1 MTIHQRD
8 WQAFVT
14 PAKDGAV
21 HMDLAVDGITCAA
34 CMGEIERGLKRLPG
48 IRSARVNLTSQR
60 LAVDW
65 VEDQTGAEEI
75 VRELSKLGYT
85 AHPFDPAS
93 QKERQDQTGK
103 QLLRCLA
110 VAGFA
115 GMNIML
121 LSVSVWSGNATDITP
136 ETRDFFHWLS
146 ALIALPTVAYAGRP
160 FVRSAFGALAAG
172 RLNMDVPIVIG
183 VFLAVAL
190 SVVQTLQHHHHAYFE
205 SAVML
210 LFFLLV
216 GRYLDHNMRGR
227 TRSFAENIAALK
239 AEVAA
244 RIGADGSVR
253 EVPLSKINTGDL
265 VMVAGGERVPVDGV
279 VETGLSDIDQSL
291 VTGESVLVPVK
302 PGQRVYA
309 GTMNGSGALHVRVEA
324 ASGATLLD
332 EVNRLLETASQAKS
346 AYVRIADRAARLYA
360 PLVHGAAALT
370 FLGWLLAGMAWQP
383 ALVISISVLIIT
395 CPCALGLA
403 VPAVQVVASGQLF
416 RCGILLN
423 SGDAI
428 ERFADIDT
436 ILFDKTG
443 TLTQPE
449 PELFEKLDPEDKL
462 VSLGGRLAL
471 ASRHPLATALVK
483 ASGAIVPLPHVEEI
497 SGAGLRTLYEGEELR
512 LGSPSF
518 CGVDEVET
526 EQALNLVPG
535 ASMLAIRHGNRP
547 ARLLAFRQKLRS
559 DAKEVIDA
567 LRDQGYAIEIV
578 SGDTKPAV
586 ADCARILDV
595 PAWRSGMKPAQ
606 KIARLEELQAKGRKV
621 LMVGDGLNDAPALA
635 GAHVSLSPVSAVH
648 LSQAAAD
655 AVFLGDRLRPVVDA
669 LRLSGKARAA
679 IEQNLWIS
687 ALYNVVAV
695 PIAVAGFVTP
705 LMAAVAMSASSL
717 AVTANALKLK
727 WGERKQL
734 SRYNEDAGSN
744 NPASGGDR

>member
-1 MTIHQRD
+1 MTVHQRD

-14 PAKDGAV
+14 PGKDGAV

-34 CMGEIERGLKRLPG
+34 CMGEIERGLHRLPG
-48 IRSARVNLTSQR
+48 IRNARVNLTSQR

-65 VEDQTGAEEI
+65 VQDETGADEI
-75 VRELSKLGYT
+75 VAELERLGYA

-93 QKERQDQTGK
+93 QRERQDKTGK

-146 ALIALPTVAYAGRP
+146 ALIALPTVAYSGRP
-160 FVRSAFGALAAG
+160 FVKSAFKALAAG

-190 SVVQTLQHHHHAYFE
+190 SVVQTIQHHHHAYFE

-210 LFFLLV
+210 LFFLLI

-244 RIGADGSVR
+244 RINPDGTVR
-253 EVPLSKINTGDL
+253 EVPLSKIETGDL
-265 VMVAGGERVPVDGV
+265 VMVSGGERVPVDGV
-279 VETGLSDIDQSL
+279 VETGASEIDQSL
-291 VTGESVLVPVK
+291 VTGESVLVPVN

-309 GTMNGSGALHVRVEA
+309 GTLNGAGALQVRVEA

-346 AYVRIADRAARLYA
+346 KYVRVADRAARLYA
-360 PLVHGAAALT
+360 PLVHGAAAIT
-370 FLGWLLAGMAWQP
+370 FLGWLLAGLAWQP

-416 RCGILLN
+416 RCGVLLN
-423 SGDAI
+423 SSDAI
-428 ERFADIDT
+428 ERLADIDT

-443 TLTQPE
+443 TLTLAE
-449 PELFEKLDPEDKL
+449 PELCSEIDPADDTVL
-462 VSLGGRLAL
+462 LAGRLAL
-471 ASRHPLATALVK
+471 ASRHPLSAALVK
-483 ASGAIVPLPHVEEI
+483 ATGAITPLAEVTEI
-497 SGAGLRTLYEGEELR
+497 SGAGLETEVAGKTLR
-512 LGSPSF
+512 LGSPMF
-518 CGVDEVET
+518 CGASHQQI
-526 EQALNLVPG
+526 EQALSETPG
-535 ASMLAIRHGNRP
+535 ASLLAIRHGDAP
-547 ARLLAFRQKLRS
+547 VRLLTFRQSLRP
-559 DAKEVIDA
+559 DARAVIDQLKADGFA
-567 LRDQGYAIEIV
+567 LEIV
-578 SGDTKPAV
+578 SGDTEPAV
-586 ADCARILDV
+586 ADCARALDV
-595 PAWRSGMKPAQ
+595 EAWQAGMKPAS
-606 KIARLEELQAKGRKV
+606 KIARLEALQAEGRNV

-635 GAHVSLSPVSAVH
+635 GANVSLSPVSAVH

-655 AVFLGDRLRPVVDA
+655 AVFLGEKLQPVADA
-669 LRLSGKARAA
+669 LRLSKRARAA

-687 ALYNVVAV
+687 VVYNIIAV

-717 AVTANALKLK
+717 AVTANALKLRF
-727 WGERKQL
+727 GETANSREPVPVRKSQDQL
-734 SRYNEDAGSN
+734 AKG
-744 NPASGGDR
+744 

>member
-1 MTIHQRD
+1 MTVHQRD

-14 PAKDGAV
+14 QGEDGAV

-48 IRSARVNLTSQR
+48 IRKARVNLTSHR

-65 VEDQTGAEEI
+65 AEDETGAGEI
-75 VRELSKLGYT
+75 VAELARLGYT

-93 QKERQDQTGK
+93 QKERQDKAGK
-103 QLLRCLA
+103 ELLRCLA

-115 GMNIML
+115 GMNVML

-160 FVRSAFGALAAG
+160 FVKSAFNALGAG

-183 VFLAVAL
+183 VFLAMAL
-190 SVVQTLQHHHHAYFE
+190 SVVQTLQHQHHAYFE

-244 RIGADGSVR
+244 RINADGSVR
-253 EVPLSKINTGDL
+253 EVPLSKIVTGDL
-265 VMVAGGERVPVDGV
+265 VLVSGGERVPVDGI
-279 VETGLSDIDQSL
+279 VETGASEIDQSL
-291 VTGESVLVPVK
+291 VTGESVLVPVRS
-302 PGQRVYA
+302 GQRVYA
-309 GTMNGSGALHVRVEA
+309 GTLNGAGALQVRVEA

-332 EVNRLLETASQAKS
+332 DVNRLLETASQAKS
-346 AYVRIADRAARLYA
+346 RYVRIADRAARLYA

-370 FLGWLLAGMAWQP
+370 FLGWLLAGLEWQP
-383 ALVISISVLIIT
+383 ALVVSISVLIIT

-403 VPAVQVVASGQLF
+403 VPAVQVVVSGQLF
-416 RCGILLN
+416 RRGVLLN

-428 ERFADIDT
+428 ERLAEVDT

-443 TLTQPE
+443 TLTLAE
-449 PELFEKLDPEDKL
+449 PELCGMIDPADEDIAL
-462 VSLGGRLAL
+462 AGRLAL
-471 ASRHPLATALVK
+471 ASRHPLSAALVK
-483 ASGAIVPLPHVEEI
+483 ATGALTPLPEVKEVP
-497 SGAGLRTLYEGEELR
+497 GAGLETQVSGERLR
-512 LGSPSF
+512 LGSPLF
-518 CGVDEVET
+518 CEATQDQV
-526 EQALNLVPG
+526 EQALAETPG
-535 ASMLAIRHGNRP
+535 ASLLAVRIGDRP
-547 ARLLAFRQKLRS
+547 VRLLPFRQSLRP
-559 DAKEVIDA
+559 DARAVIDDLKA
-567 LRDQGYAIEIV
+567 NGYSLEII
-578 SGDTKPAV
+578 SGDTGPAV
-586 ADCARILDV
+586 AVCAEALGVKDWQ
-595 PAWRSGMKPAQ
+595 AGMKPAS
-606 KIARLEELQAKGRKV
+606 KIARLEELQAGGRKV

-655 AVFLGDRLRPVVDA
+655 AVFLGNRLQPVADA
-669 LRLSGKARAA
+669 LRLSKRARAT

-687 ALYNVVAV
+687 VVYNIVAV

-717 AVTANALKLK
+717 AVTANALKLR
-727 WGERKQL
+727 WGDDQAQQEETP
-734 SRYNEDAGSN
+734 SRQETLRPVKG
-744 NPASGGDR
+744 

>member
-1 MTIHQRD
+1 MTVHQRD
-8 WQAFVT
+8 WQAFIT
-14 PAKDGAV
+14 PGNNGAV

-75 VRELSKLGYT
+75 VGELARLGYA

-93 QKERQDQTGK
+93 QKERQDKTGK

-160 FVRSAFGALAAG
+160 FTKSAFGALAAG

-183 VFLAVAL
+183 VFLTVAL
-190 SVVQTLQHHHHAYFE
+190 SFVQTLQHQQHAYFE

-244 RIGADGSVR
+244 RMNSDGSIR

-265 VMVAGGERVPVDGV
+265 VLVSGGERVPVDGV
-279 VETGLSDIDQSL
+279 VETGQSEIDQSL
-291 VTGESVLVPVK
+291 VTGESILVPVRR
-302 PGQRVYA
+302 GQRVYA
-309 GTMNGSGALHVRVEA
+309 GTLNGAGALQVRVEA
-324 ASGATLLD
+324 ASGTTLLD

-370 FLGWLLAGMAWQP
+370 FLGWLLAGLAWQP

-416 RCGILLN
+416 RRGILLN

-428 ERFADIDT
+428 ERLAEIDT

-443 TLTQPE
+443 TLTRPE
-449 PELFEKLDPEDKL
+449 PELFETVDPADETIAL
-462 VSLGGRLAL
+462 AGRLAL
-471 ASRHPLATALVK
+471 ASRHPLSAALVR
-483 ASGAIVPLPHVEEI
+483 ATSAIMPLPDIEEI
-497 SGAGLRTLYEGEELR
+497 AGAGLETNHEGKKLR
-512 LGSPSF
+512 LGSPQF
-518 CGVDEVET
+518 CQASRELIDE
-526 EQALNLVPG
+526 ALERVPG
-535 ASMLAIRHGNRP
+535 ASLLAISYGDEP
-547 ARLLAFRQKLRS
+547 VRLLTFRQSLRP
-559 DAKEVIDA
+559 DAASVIDR
-567 LRDQGYAIEIV
+567 LGQEGYTLEII
-578 SGDTKPAV
+578 SGDTLPAV
-586 ADCARILDV
+586 EDCAKTLGIS
-595 PAWRSGMKPAQ
+595 AWSAGMKPAR
-606 KIARLEELQAKGRKV
+606 KIARLEELQAEGRKV

-655 AVFLGDRLRPVVDA
+655 AVFLGDRLMPVADA
-669 LRLSGKARAA
+669 LHLSRRARAA

-687 ALYNVVAV
+687 ALYNVIAV

-727 WGERKQL
+727 WGET
-734 SRYNEDAGSN
+734 SRSSGTGSAQT
-744 NPASGGDR
+744 PKPSDGR

>member
-1 MTIHQRD
+1 
-8 WQAFVT
+8 
-14 PAKDGAV
+14 
-21 HMDLAVDGITCAA
+21 MDLAVDGITCAA

-48 IRSARVNLTSQR
+48 IRLARVNLTSQR

-65 VEDQTGAEEI
+65 VEDQTGADEI
-75 VRELSKLGYT
+75 VAELDRLGYT

-93 QKERQDQTGK
+93 QKDRLDKTGK
-103 QLLRCLA
+103 QLLRALA
-110 VAGFA
+110 VSGFA

-146 ALIALPTVAYAGRP
+146 ALIAIPTVVYSGQP
-160 FVRSAFGALAAG
+160 FFKSAARALSSG

-183 VFLAVAL
+183 IGLAVAL
-190 SVVQTLQHHHHAYFE
+190 SIVQTIQHHHHAYFE

-244 RIGADGSVR
+244 RIGPDGTVR
-253 EVPLSKINTGDL
+253 EVPLSKIAAGDL
-265 VMVAGGERVPVDGV
+265 VLVSGGERVPVDGV
-279 VETGLSDIDQSL
+279 IEMGTSEIDQSL
-291 VTGESVLVPVK
+291 VTGESLLVPVK
-302 PGQRVYA
+302 PGHRVYA
-309 GTMNGSGALHVRVEA
+309 GTMNGAGAFQLRVEA

-332 EVNRLLETASQAKS
+332 EVNRLLEAASQAKS
-346 AYVRIADRAARLYA
+346 KYVRIADRAAQLYA
-360 PLVHGAAALT
+360 PIVHGAAALT
-370 FLGWLLAGMAWQP
+370 FLGWLLAGMNWQP

-416 RCGILLN
+416 RRGILLN

-428 ERFADIDT
+428 ERMADIDT

-443 TLTQPE
+443 TLTSAE
-449 PELFEKLDPEDKL
+449 TALAGKVDTNDKDL
-462 VSLGGRLAL
+462 MLAARLAL
-471 ASRHPLATALVK
+471 SSRHPLSAALVK
-483 ASGAIVPLPHVEEI
+483 ATGVLEPLPDVTEVA
-497 SGAGLRTLYEGEELR
+497 GAGLETYVDGRRLR
-512 LGSPSF
+512 VGSPAF
-518 CGVDEVET
+518 CDIGAADVEAALSRT
-526 EQALNLVPG
+526 EG
-535 ASMLAIRHGNRP
+535 CS
-547 ARLLAFRQKLRS
+547 LLAYRYGERDGCLLPFRQQLRT
-559 DAKEVIDA
+559 DAVEVINQLKA
-567 LRDQGYAIEIV
+567 TGYTIEIV
-578 SGDTKPAV
+578 SGDTLPAV
-586 ADCARILDV
+586 RACAETLDIADWTA
-595 PAWRSGMKPAQ
+595 GMKPAQ
-606 KIARLEELQAKGRKV
+606 KIARLEDLQASGRKV

-655 AVFLGDRLRPVVDA
+655 AVFLGHKLQPVADT
-669 LRLSGKARAA
+669 LRLSKRARAA

-687 ALYNVVAV
+687 TIYNVIAV

-717 AVTANALKLK
+717 AVTANALRLR
-727 WGERKQL
+727 WGSQAPEKGHTGETLTGAR
-734 SRYNEDAGSN
+734 G
-744 NPASGGDR
+744 

>member
-1 MTIHQRD
+1 MTVHQRD

-14 PAKDGAV
+14 PGKDGAV

-34 CMGEIERGLKRLPG
+34 CMGDIERGLKRLPG
-48 IRSARVNLTSQR
+48 IRAARVNLTSQR

-65 VEDQTGAEEI
+65 VEDQTGADEI
-75 VRELSKLGYT
+75 VAELARLGYT

-93 QKERQDQTGK
+93 QKDRQDRTGK
-103 QLLRCLA
+103 ELLRCLA

-121 LSVSVWSGNATDITP
+121 LSVSVWSGNATGIEA

-160 FVRSAFGALAAG
+160 FFRSAFKALASG
-172 RLNMDVPIVIG
+172 RLNMDVPIMIG
-183 VFLAVAL
+183 VVLAVAL
-190 SVVQTLQHHHHAYFE
+190 SVVQTVQHQHHAYFE

-244 RIGADGSVR
+244 RILPDGNVR
-253 EVPLSKINTGDL
+253 EVPLSRIAAGDL
-265 VMVAGGERVPVDGV
+265 VLVSAGERVPVDGV
-279 VETGLSDIDQSL
+279 VETGTSEIDQSL
-291 VTGESVLVPVK
+291 VTGESGLVPVD

-309 GTMNGSGALHVRVEA
+309 GTLNGSGALQVRVEA

-332 EVNRLLETASQAKS
+332 EVNRLLEAASQAKS
-346 AYVRIADRAARLYA
+346 KYVRIADRAARLYA
-360 PLVHGAAALT
+360 PLVHGAAGLT
-370 FLGWLLAGMAWQP
+370 FLGWLLAGMEWQP
-383 ALVISISVLIIT
+383 ALVIAISVLIIT

-416 RCGILLN
+416 RRGVLLN

-428 ERFADIDT
+428 ERLADIDT

-443 TLTQPE
+443 TLTLAE
-449 PELFEKLDPEDKL
+449 PELCGPFDAKDRL
-462 VSLGGRLAL
+462 VALAGRLAL
-471 ASRHPLATALVK
+471 ASRHPLSMALVR
-483 ASGAIVPLPHVEEI
+483 ATHAITPLPEVKEVP
-497 SGAGLRTLYEGEELR
+497 GAGLETVVEGERLR
-512 LGSPSF
+512 LGSPQF
-518 CGVDEVET
+518 CGATARQIEG
-526 EQALNLVPG
+526 ALREVPG
-535 ASMLAIRHGNRP
+535 ASLLAIRFGDGP
-547 ARLLAFRQKLRS
+547 VRLLPFRQSPRP
-559 DAKEVIDA
+559 DARAVIDHLKA
-567 LRDQGYAIEIV
+567 AGYALEIV
-578 SGDTKPAV
+578 SGDTEPAV
-586 ADCARILDV
+586 AGCADV
-595 PAWRSGMKPAQ
+595 LGIPHWQAGMKPAQ
-606 KIARLEELQAKGRKV
+606 KIARLEVLQQAGRKV

-648 LSQAAAD
+648 LSQAASD
-655 AVFLGDRLRPVVDA
+655 AVFLGDRLQPVADA
-669 LRLSGKARAA
+669 LLLSQRARAA

-687 ALYNVVAV
+687 VLYNMIAV
-695 PIAVAGFVTP
+695 PVAVAGFVTP

-717 AVTANALKLK
+717 AVTANALKLR
-727 WGERKQL
+727 WGEGRPEV
-734 SRYNEDAGSN
+734 RAA
-744 NPASGGDR
+744 PARTSGERAQG